1 MSFRI
6 LTTLEFEKEIK
17 RLTKKYPS
25 LKKDYSL
32 LLESL
37 EQNPSQ
43 GVSLGNNIYKIR
55 LLISSKG
62 KGKSGGA
69 RVITYLKIVNKELVL
84 VSIYD
89 KSDRA
94 NISDK
99 EIKGRLKRFFFTRI

>member
-6 LTTLEFEKEIK
+6 FTTLEFEKEIK

-37 EQNPSQ
+37 QQNPLQ
-43 GVSLGNNIYKIR
+43 GVSLGNNTYKIR

-62 KGKSGGA
+62 VGKSGGA
-69 RVITYLKIVNKELVL
+69 RVITYVKIVNEEVVL

-89 KSDRA
+89 KSARA
-94 NISDK
+94 NITDK
-99 EIKGRLKRFFFTRI
+99 EIKERLKRYLI

>member
-55 LLISSKG
+55 LLISSKST
-62 KGKSGGA
+62 GKSGGA

-99 EIKGRLKRFFFTRI
+99 EIKGRLKRYLT

>member
-1 MSFRI
+1 M
-6 LTTLEFEKEIK
+6 
-17 RLTKKYPS
+17 
-25 LKKDYSL
+25 

-62 KGKSGGA
+62 TGKSGGA
-69 RVITYLKIVNKELVL
+69 RVITYLKIVNRELVL

-89 KSDRA
+89 KSDKA

-99 EIKGRLKRFFFTRI
+99 EIKGRLKRYLT

>member
-62 KGKSGGA
+62 TGKSGGA

-89 KSDRA
+89 KSDSA

-99 EIKGRLKRFFFTRI
+99 EIKGRLKRYLT

>member
-62 KGKSGGA
+62 TGKSGGA

-99 EIKGRLKRFFFTRI
+99 EIKGRLKRYLT